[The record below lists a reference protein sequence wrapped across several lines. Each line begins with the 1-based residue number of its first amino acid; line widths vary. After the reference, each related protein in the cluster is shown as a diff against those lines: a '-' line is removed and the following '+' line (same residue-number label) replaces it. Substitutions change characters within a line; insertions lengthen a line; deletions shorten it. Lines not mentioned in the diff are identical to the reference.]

1 MPTTAEK
8 DELRKF
14 AKPDGMRAFQ
24 WLAKLERRLN
34 NLEGLV
40 VR

>member
-8 DELRKF
+8 YELKKF

>member
-8 DELRKF
+8 DELKKF
-14 AKPDGMRAFQ
+14 AKPDGMRTFQ
-24 WLAKLERRLN
+24 RLVKPERRPN
-34 NLEGLV
+34 NIEGLV